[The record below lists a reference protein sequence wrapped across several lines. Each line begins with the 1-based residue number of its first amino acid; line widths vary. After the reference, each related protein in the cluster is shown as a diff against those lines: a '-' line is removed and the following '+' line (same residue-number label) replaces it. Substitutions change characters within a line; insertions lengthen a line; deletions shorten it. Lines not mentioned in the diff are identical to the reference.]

1 MSSIRLSK
9 KHGLNPTL
17 GVCFFCGEDTNEMAL
32 LGALKGD
39 AEAPKRMVLSYQPCD
54 KCLEIWQK
62 GVPVIEATLTNNGS
76 MPISKT
82 PDGEFYPTGKW
93 CVVLQE
99 AAERIGIP
107 AELGKPVLVDEEVY
121 STRFV
126 VDENRQK

>member
-17 GVCFFCGEDTNEMAL
+17 GVCFFCGEDTGELAL

-39 AEAPKRMVLSYQPCD
+39 AEAPKRMVLNYTPCE
-54 KCLEIWQK
+54 KCKEMWQK
-62 GVPVIEATLTNNGS
+62 GVPVIEATLNDNGNP
-76 MPISKT
+76 PISKT
-82 PDGEFYPTGKW
+82 PDGEAYPTGRM
-93 CVVLQE
+93 CVILKE

-107 AELGKPVLVDEEVY
+107 ADLGKPVLVDEEVY

-126 VDENRQK
+126 IDENRQK